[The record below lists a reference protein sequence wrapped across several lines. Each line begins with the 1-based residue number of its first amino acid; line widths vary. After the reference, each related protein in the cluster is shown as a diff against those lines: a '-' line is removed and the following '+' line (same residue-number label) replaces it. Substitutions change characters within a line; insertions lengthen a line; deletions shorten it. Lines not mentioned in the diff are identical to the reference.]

1 MFNSPSPA
9 HSVQTE
15 LQLHGCAVA
24 GRLRHTRSFS
34 RRLPGVTSNVTSAKA
49 MPALAVKWR
58 KARFEFTE
66 DEIGQA
72 DFTLEMLMEKLS
84 IRSRVPV
91 ENMKIFG
98 LPPKVVA
105 NMCTPSQNP

>member
-1 MFNSPSPA
+1 MCGFHA
-9 HSVQTE
+9 FAFAI
-15 LQLHGCAVA
+15 LGD
-24 GRLRHTRSFS
+24 F
-34 RRLPGVTSNVTSAKA
+34 RRSNVTSAKA

-66 DEIGQA
+66 DEISQA
-72 DFTLEMLMEKLS
+72 DFTLAMLMEKLS

-105 NMCTPSQNP
+105 NMCTPSQNF